1 MNIGA
6 QYYYNVVHPD
16 AGPSSQFRIFV
27 ALLYPTARKPEGK
40 K

>member
-1 MNIGA
+1 MTIAG

-16 AGPSSQFRIFV
+16 SGPSSQFRLFIS
-27 ALLYPTARKPEGK
+27 LLYPAGPKPGEK